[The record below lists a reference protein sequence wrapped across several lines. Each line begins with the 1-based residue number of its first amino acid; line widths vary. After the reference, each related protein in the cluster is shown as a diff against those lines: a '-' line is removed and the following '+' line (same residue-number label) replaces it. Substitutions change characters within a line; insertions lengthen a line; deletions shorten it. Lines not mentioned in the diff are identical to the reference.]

1 MVLVDG
7 EQVTWQ
13 HQAGDYDLSRRVWST
28 TWRLAIGDD
37 PRTGGWTHTGVG
49 AGTAEATYSRSDEPD
64 GRGRRWHRFEHGP
77 IARTTSVVDD
87 IGDTS
92 QLLSLQT
99 AKGTAVAYLEI
110 GSNRRV
116 RELRVAGVDIHE
128 TSTLPG
134 NTVETLPRQS
144 SRTTL
149 TAFGKP
155 VTVRVPGSD
164 EISSEPAP
172 TLAGRP

>member
-1 MVLVDG
+1 MLRAVAARAAALVPLALILVAAVAD
-7 EQVTWQ
+7 
-13 HQAGDYDLSRRVWST
+13 DL
-28 TWRLAIGDD
+28 
-37 PRTGGWTHTGVG
+37 
-49 AGTAEATYSRSDEPD
+49 
-64 GRGRRWHRFEHGP
+64 
-77 IARTTSVVDD
+77 
-87 IGDTS
+87 GDTS

-99 AKGTAVAYLEI
+99 AKGTAVADLEI

-149 TAFGKP
+149 TGFGKP
-155 VTVRVPGSD
+155 VTVRVPSSD
-164 EISSEPAP
+164 EISAEPAP